1 MSRKRK
7 VEFFDL
13 YIRAEDGKITNVT
26 LADGNTYRFEVEL
39 SDTVKR
45 KLYRAIEEAPP
56 STSKREIS
64 KERNIL

>member
-1 MSRKRK
+1 M

-45 KLYRAIEEAPP
+45 KLYRAIKKSP
-56 STSKREIS
+56 KREFVPTLGTKI
-64 KERNIL
+64 